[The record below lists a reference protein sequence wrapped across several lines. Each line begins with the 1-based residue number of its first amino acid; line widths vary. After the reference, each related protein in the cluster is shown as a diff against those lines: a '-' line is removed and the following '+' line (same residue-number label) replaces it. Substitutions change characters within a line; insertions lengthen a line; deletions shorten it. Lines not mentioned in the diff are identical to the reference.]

1 MNEPPLLE
9 LVDVSRTYNRV
20 RQAVADVSFKIPR
33 GTTLALIG
41 ASGSGKTTLARIVA
55 GLLEPDEGVI
65 RLSGQALPRRGWPA
79 SVRRKVNMV
88 FQHPLASLD
97 PHWTTGRSIAEPLS
111 AFGLAATKA
120 ARAARV
126 AELLEAVGL
135 PSDAARRRPSAFSL
149 GQVQR
154 IAIARALAADPALL
168 VCDEP
173 TSALDLSVQAQV
185 LNLLR
190 DLQERLGLTLLVI
203 SHDPGVVR
211 FMADTVAVLDRG
223 RIVELGPA
231 AEVFNQPRLIP
242 TRSLLGAGPE

>member
-1 MNEPPLLE
+1 MPEPPLLE
-9 LVDVSRTYNRV
+9 LVDVSRAYNRA
-20 RQAVADVSFKIPR
+20 RQAVADVSFSIER
-33 GTTLALIG
+33 GKTMALIG
-41 ASGSGKTTLARIVA
+41 ASGSGKTTLARLIT

-65 RLSGQALPRRGWPA
+65 RLAGQPLPRRGWPA
-79 SVRRKVNMV
+79 AVRRQINMI

-97 PHWTTGRSIAEPLS
+97 PHWSVGRSIAEPLR
-111 AFGLAATKA
+111 AFTLAPTPA

-126 AELLEAVGL
+126 TELLEAVGL
-135 PSDAARRRPSAFSL
+135 PADAARRRPAAFSL

-190 DLQERLGLTLLVI
+190 DLQDRLGLTLLVI

-223 RIVELGPA
+223 RIVELGRA
-231 AEVFNQPRLIP
+231 DEVFNQPRLIP
-242 TRSLLGAGPE
+242 TRSLLGSGPE